1 MATYTDATETAANYN
16 EDKKNITTWDAA
28 WDVTGNVAITF
39 WDISPT
45 SYSDEAGTTPTYS
58 EQ

>member
-1 MATYTDATETAANYN
+1 MAYTETTNTPASYN

-39 WDISPT
+39 WDINPT
-45 SYSDEAGTTPTYS
+45 EYTNETGNTPVYV